1 MDFYKQYILQSIT
14 AASSN
19 LRLNNQRIEAVAI
32 IKEVILKSKDLQH
45 ALNQMKKITELSKF
59 AIKLSEIH
67 HYLSEGNID
76 FMKLSD
82 KFKEQSFNLIRE
94 LNQMLDHVEPS
105 SLKQKLSHIIETE
118 IEAADNLVDEE
129 TPANKQIKGEM
140 GTIDMHIL
148 RDKENMQK
156 SSEPNK
162 IITEVS
168 ALEHNAKFYQ
178 TNEEQ
183 KDGDAAFKSFE
194 SIILKPIKSIDE
206 LLNHF
211 AIDSEIPPEIEEYSK
226 QMIANSE
233 LSFKNGFEIL
243 AQMHEILAKGLMHIK
258 NKTLIPSKEVIE
270 SLRACL
276 IVIVAVVK
284 SKEVDIRNYHNRAE
298 VFGKFLNKIKIEES

>member
-1 MDFYKQYILQSIT
+1 MDFTKQYILQSIA

-19 LRLNNQRIEAVAI
+19 LRLNNQRIEAIAILKEAI
-32 IKEVILKSKDLQH
+32 IKSKDLQQ

-59 AIKLSEIH
+59 AIKLSEIQ

-76 FMKLSD
+76 FTKLSD

-94 LNQMLDHVEPS
+94 LNQMLDHVDPS
-105 SLKQKLSHIIETE
+105 SLKQKLSHIVESDIDS
-118 IEAADNLVDEE
+118 ADNLADEE
-129 TPANKQIKGEM
+129 TAANKQIKG
-140 GTIDMHIL
+140 GKGSLDLHIL
-148 RDKENMQK
+148 CQKENMQN
-156 SSEPNK
+156 SSETNK
-162 IITEVS
+162 IISKVS
-168 ALEHNAKFYQ
+168 ALENKTEIHLVD
-178 TNEEQ
+178 NEHKNE
-183 KDGDAAFKSFE
+183 DAAFKSFE

-211 AIDSEIPPEIEEYSK
+211 AVDSEIPPEIEEYSK
-226 QMIANSE
+226 QMIVNSE

-243 AQMHEILAKGLMHIK
+243 AQMHKILAKGLMHIK

-298 VFGKFLNKIKIEES
+298 VFGKFLNKIKTEES

>member
-1 MDFYKQYILQSIT
+1 MDFTKQYILQSIT

-19 LRLNNQRIEAVAI
+19 LRLNNQRIEAIAI
-32 IKEVILKSKDLQH
+32 LKEVIIKSNDLQH
-45 ALNQMKKITELSKF
+45 ALNNMKKITELSKF

-67 HYLSEGNID
+67 HFLSEGNID

-82 KFKEQSFNLIRE
+82 KFKEQSFNLIKE
-94 LNQMLDHVEPS
+94 LNLMLDNVEPS
-105 SLKQKLSHIIETE
+105 SLKQKLSHIIETDAE
-118 IEAADNLVDEE
+118 DADNSAAEE
-129 TPANKQIKGEM
+129 TPADKQINSEVVSL
-140 GTIDMHIL
+140 DLHIL
-148 RDKENMQK
+148 REKEDLQK

-168 ALEHNAKFYQ
+168 ALKNNVKPQ
-178 TNEEQ
+178 QVNEEQ
-183 KDGDAAFKSFE
+183 KNEDAAFKSFE

-211 AIDSEIPPEIEEYSK
+211 AIDSEIPPEIEEYTK
-226 QMIANSE
+226 QMLVNSE

-298 VFGKFLNKIKIEES
+298 VFGKFLNKIKTEES